1 MTTKSAGA
9 YNHINY
15 TTETE
20 YKSFAVFFFAFR
32 IILINLLYGCIISFA
47 CMHVCMCVGRS

>member
-20 YKSFAVFFFAFR
+20 YKALQIFF
-32 IILINLLYGCIISFA
+32 LLLELF
-47 CMHVCMCVGRS
+47 